1 VITTGQIAIIA
12 SAVLALAA
20 GFIACLWKGVLV
32 LSFSLRVVP
41 PWNRKA
47 PEKKQATTNSAVP
60 AAGEN
65 PVAGT
70 AGPKPVRERAA

>member
-1 VITTGQIAIIA
+1 MITTGQIAIIA

-47 PEKKQATTNSAVP
+47 PEKKQATTISVAP
-60 AAGEN
+60 DIGEN
-65 PVAGT
+65 PVSGAAVPT
-70 AGPKPVRERAA
+70 IPRAS

>member
-1 VITTGQIAIIA
+1 MSTGQIAITA
-12 SAVLALAA
+12 SAALLLAA
-20 GFIACLWKGVLV
+20 LFFAALWQGVLV